1 MLVLKISINF
11 SWKSDHFD
19 VLFVYA
25 GVQNKKVANFVNEAI
40 GGSVRYEY
48 FLDLYNLKVSK
59 TLCIVNS
66 LLEFFPT

>member
-25 GVQNKKVANFVNEAI
+25 GVQNKQVANFVNEAI
-40 GGSVRYEY
+40 GGSVRYE
-48 FLDLYNLKVSK
+48 LDLYNLKVSK